1 MNSKHLK
8 KILGTGLQLLLL
20 LCFSSQPL
28 WADEQNNEI
37 ETVRQNIKMLLPGV
51 DTDSIRPAPLPGLY
65 EVVSGAEVVYVSA
78 DGRYL
83 ILGSIV
89 DLETRQNLTKP
100 RVAQIRAAV
109 IEEVGEANMVIY
121 GPKDAKYTVTVFTD
135 IDCGYCRKLH
145 AEMQG
150 YNEAGIRIRYLFYP
164 RAGLGS
170 ASFSKAVSVWCAE
183 DRNQAMTL
191 AKEGKAVEEK
201 ECENPVADHY
211 ELGQRIGVS
220 GTPALVL
227 EDGDLLPGYVP
238 PDRLIAYLEERA
250 AAAK

>member
-1 MNSKHLK
+1 MSIKNLLK
-8 KILGTGLQLLLL
+8 PPVIGLQLLVVLL
-20 LCFSSQPL
+20 LSNVPVV
-28 WADEQNNEI
+28 ADQKSEI

-51 DTDSIRPAPLPGLY
+51 ETDSIRPAPMPGLY
-65 EVVSGAEVVYVSA
+65 EVVSGAEIVYVSA

-100 RVAQIRAAV
+100 REAEIRASV
-109 IEEVGEANMVIY
+109 IDDIGVENMVIY

-145 AEMQG
+145 AQMQG

-170 ASFSKAVSVWCAE
+170 ASFRKAVSVWCAD

-191 AKEGKAVEEK
+191 AKEGKKLDER

-211 ELGQRIGVS
+211 ELGQRIGVT

-227 EDGDLLPGYVP
+227 EDGDMLPGYVP
-238 PDRLIAYLEERA
+238 PDRLRAYLDERSTG
-250 AAAK
+250 AK